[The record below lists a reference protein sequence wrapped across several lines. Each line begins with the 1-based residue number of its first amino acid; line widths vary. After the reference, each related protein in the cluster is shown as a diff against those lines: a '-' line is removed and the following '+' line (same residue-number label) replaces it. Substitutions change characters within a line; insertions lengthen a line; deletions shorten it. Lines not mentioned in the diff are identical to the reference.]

1 MKIPWFQ
8 IRRSGNRA
16 IVSIFGEI
24 IGDREELA
32 EFERELEGVQ
42 AIELFVDSIG
52 GDAITGVKVHGI
64 LAGRCEVAT
73 VTGRAYSSAIP
84 IICAAKHVQCWPD
97 TRLMVH
103 APCRFAYCTADQLR
117 LEADDL
123 QSTEDSFVDII
134 AARIKS
140 PVSTVRKWMT
150 GDHYFDAEQAHAI
163 GLVDSIVERP
173 ETPAEV
179 ETVAVTGGDEAATAR
194 TESEALLFELLN
206 AVGRV
211 QVVDRERFGR
221 ELGAWLACNVKTI
234 CE

>member
-1 MKIPWFQ
+1 MKIPWHQ

-16 IVSIFGEI
+16 TVSIFGEI
-24 IGDREELA
+24 ISDREELA

-42 AIELFVDSIG
+42 AVELFVDSIG
-52 GDAITGVKVHGI
+52 GDAVAGVKVHGL
-64 LAGRCEVAT
+64 LAGRCPVAT
-73 VTGRAYSSAIP
+73 ITGRAYSSAIP
-84 IICAAKHVQCWPD
+84 IAMAADKIHCYAS

-103 APCRFAYCTADQLR
+103 APNRFADGTADLLR
-117 LEADDL
+117 HEADDL

-140 PVSTVRKWMT
+140 PVATVRKWMT

-163 GLVDSIVERP
+163 GLVDEIIERP
-173 ETPAEV
+173 ETPAGV
-179 ETVAVTGGDEAATAR
+179 ETVADTGDDEAAKAR